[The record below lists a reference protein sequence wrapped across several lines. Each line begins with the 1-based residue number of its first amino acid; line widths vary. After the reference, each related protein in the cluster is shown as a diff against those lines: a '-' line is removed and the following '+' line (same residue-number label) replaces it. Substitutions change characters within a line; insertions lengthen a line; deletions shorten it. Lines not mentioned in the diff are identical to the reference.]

1 MTPMSIQR
9 PTPLRA
15 LRRVP
20 HLFVAVALASLLWS
34 CESEQTGYAVTIP
47 LIGPIE
53 FDETSCEFSGDVCS
67 TDDDCVDE
75 DGFNVG
81 PCTKTMEELEPITVR
96 VSLSPNSPS
105 YTLGSVN
112 TAGWTGIF
120 TAQQFA
126 NGEVLEGTR
135 INMKMDGFSLQ
146 GGPVTIA
153 VDISSGVGL
162 IAGRPATYEP
172 VTPPSCTFTL
182 DDGSTGQDY
191 ADGINTCLT
200 DWISENGAPVEFDMQ
215 VTSSAG
221 AATSALAAKSGLVAK
236 QLVDYNVDGDW
247 TMDTNSQCDHETAAD
262 LLDAVKEG
270 KGFFEQLTCE
280 NLTLTGTAKTD
291 QNLDSIHGWALIW
304 DRCGNA
310 SGAVLLQTA
319 LPAGEYEVKVLQ
331 SGAVESGVVPVVFFP
346 SGLNFAGSLVG
357 AGTGKCLSDAPNV
370 DPIFPEGAAYA
381 GWHHCGPT
389 PPPPRTGE
397 IGVSTG
403 GFCSVVKGSGA
414 AGALGQ

>member
-153 VDISSGVGL
+153 VRIFSRVGL
-162 IAGRPATYEP
+162 IVGRNADYQP
-172 VTPPSCTFTL
+172 VTPSSCAFTL
-182 DDGSTGQDY
+182 ESGATGQDY
-191 ADGINTCLT
+191 ADGINTCLG
-200 DWISENGAPVEFDMQ
+200 DWIAENGAPIEFDME

-221 AATSALAAKSGLVAK
+221 AVAKSGIVPK
-236 QLVDYNVDGDW
+236 QLEPYTVTGTWGMMSSN
-247 TMDTNSQCDHETAAD
+247 QCD
-262 LLDAVKEG
+262 LDGTDDVLEAVREG
-270 KGFFEQLTCE
+270 EGFFAQLSCE
-280 NLTLTGTAKTD
+280 GLTLEGSGQTKQDIAIVGGAVV
-291 QNLDSIHGWALIW
+291 W
-304 DRCGNA
+304 DRCGNF
-310 SGAVLLQTA
+310 SGAILRPTLLPGGDTVYRVRV
-319 LPAGEYEVKVLQ
+319 EEN
-331 SGAVESGVVPVVFFP
+331 AVEGDVPVVFFP
-346 SGLNFAGSLVG
+346 AGLNFTESLLG
-357 AGTGKCLSDAPNV
+357 AATGKCLSGT
-370 DPIFPEGAAYA
+370 PISSDGRGLA
-381 GWHHCGPT
+381 GWLHCGLT
-389 PPPPRTGE
+389 PPPPTREGYIAVE
-397 IGVSTG
+397 AG
-403 GFCSVVKGSGA
+403 GFCSVNQGPEADGGSA
-414 AGALGQ
+414 Q